1 MPLSKDEQRRFD
13 EIERALREDD
23 PRFAA
28 GTGLD
33 QLRRRRTSVAAG
45 GFLLGP
51 LLVFAGLVAT
61 QTQVAVGVI
70 ISVAGFPV
78 MLAAAGRLVV
88 VTPRPRGR
96 KRSRP
101 PHG

>member
-45 GFLLGP
+45 GFLLGL

-61 QTQVAVGVI
+61 
-70 ISVAGFPV
+70 
-78 MLAAAGRLVV
+78 
-88 VTPRPRGR
+88 RPRFPSG
-96 KRSRP
+96 
-101 PHG
+101 